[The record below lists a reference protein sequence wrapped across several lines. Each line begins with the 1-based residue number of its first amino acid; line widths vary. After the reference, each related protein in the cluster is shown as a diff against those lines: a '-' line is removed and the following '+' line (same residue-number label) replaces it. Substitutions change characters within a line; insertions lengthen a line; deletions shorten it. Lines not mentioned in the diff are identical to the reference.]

1 MVHFFE
7 KQCHDG
13 HEASHLAVKL
23 QKILCGIIFLYVTW
37 SIVGFIFFAYA
48 VATPVFWFGFI
59 GFGILFLGFY
69 GSYQKRLG
77 MLSAYFFC
85 ALGAVIFYAFVIIWY
100 GVTAAR
106 LAGCASTN
114 CLEYEGFD
122 NAILKTAAT
131 LYIIEMIISFFIWI
145 LLICS
150 LSVCRKLR
158 NHLREAYHHH
168 HHGGPVT
175 YANASV
181 PIYQQQPQQGYA
193 PNVPP
198 PSYTQTYQQPQGYQQ
213 QPQGYQQYQQ
223 PQGYQQ
229 PQVYQQPPVVPLD
242 PNNPYNRA

>member
-23 QKILCGIIFLYVTW
+23 QKILCGIIFLYVLW

-48 VATPVFWFGFI
+48 VVTPVFWFGFV

-77 MLSAYFFC
+77 LLSAYFFC
-85 ALGAVIFYAFVIIWY
+85 ALIAAIFYAFVIIWY

-106 LAGCASTN
+106 LSACANSD
-114 CLEYEGFD
+114 CWEYVGIGSGVLQF
-122 NAILKTAAT
+122 AAT
-131 LYIIEMIISFFIWI
+131 LYIIELIISFFIWI
-145 LLICS
+145 LLIAS

-168 HHGGPVT
+168 GGHHGGPV
-175 YANASV
+175 
-181 PIYQQQPQQGYA
+181 IYQQQPQQVIVQQAYN

-198 PSYTQTYQQPQGYQQ
+198 PAYTQAYQPQPQGYQPYPQQHQ
-213 QPQGYQQYQQ
+213 QPQAYQ
-223 PQGYQQ
+223 QGYQ
-229 PQVYQQPPVVPLD
+229 PYQQPPIVPLD
-242 PNNPYNRA
+242 PNNRA